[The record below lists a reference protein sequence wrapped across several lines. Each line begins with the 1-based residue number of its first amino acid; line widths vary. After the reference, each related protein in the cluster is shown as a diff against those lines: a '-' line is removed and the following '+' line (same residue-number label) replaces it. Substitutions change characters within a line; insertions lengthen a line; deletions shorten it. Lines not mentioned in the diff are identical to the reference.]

1 MVFDKDI
8 PKRGK
13 LTKNRLLKKISAQF
27 KKKTRNT
34 QIKNSQEMMPYWQ
47 VQNLK
52 SETQKE

>member
-27 KKKTRNT
+27 KKKNKKHTD
-34 QIKNSQEMMPYWQ
+34 
-47 VQNLK
+47 
-52 SETQKE
+52 